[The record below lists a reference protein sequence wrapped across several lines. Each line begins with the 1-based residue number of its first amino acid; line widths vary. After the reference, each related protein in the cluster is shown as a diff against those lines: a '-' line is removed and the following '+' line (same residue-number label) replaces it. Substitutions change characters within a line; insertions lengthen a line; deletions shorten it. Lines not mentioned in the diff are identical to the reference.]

1 MTDPKVASS
10 VSACSGSIRSEEDAD
25 TCISFGRVI
34 DAHTV
39 EAGCNSGV
47 FQSINMPS
55 EPIAGLQANKK
66 ILFTKS
72 SRSSS
77 HYNDLPTKKIVETD
91 PEHEAKE
98 QIPAQCQF
106 SM

>member
-1 MTDPKVASS
+1 
-10 VSACSGSIRSEEDAD
+10 
-25 TCISFGRVI
+25 
-34 DAHTV
+34 
-39 EAGCNSGV
+39 
-47 FQSINMPS
+47 MPS